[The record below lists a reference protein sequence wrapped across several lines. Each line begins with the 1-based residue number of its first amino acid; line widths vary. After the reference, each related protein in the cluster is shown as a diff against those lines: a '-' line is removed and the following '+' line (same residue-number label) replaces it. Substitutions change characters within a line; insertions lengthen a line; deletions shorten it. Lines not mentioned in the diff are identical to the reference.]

1 MRYALFSIS
10 LFLTVTL
17 VCFINGCKTGNDVSP
32 GPVESQVEWEK
43 RVKENYSDW
52 KPGTAAPGPEN
63 VKFSKTPVPGHVSAL
78 SVYKAGK
85 GDTLFSISKKFYK
98 DSAKWKLIYEANRN
112 ILPTPESIKP
122 GMELRIPPLK

>member
-1 MRYALFSIS
+1 MRYLLFSIS

-17 VCFINGCKTGNDVSP
+17 VCFMNGCKTGSDVSS
-32 GPVESQVEWEK
+32 GPVSSQAEWEK

-52 KPGTAAPGPEN
+52 KPGMSAPESEN
-63 VKFSKTPVPGHVSAL
+63 VKFSKAPASVPVSPT
-78 SVYKAGK
+78 VYKAAK

-98 DSAKWKLIYEANRN
+98 DSAKWKLIYEANKN
-112 ILPTPESIKP
+112 ILPTPASIKP